1 MAERAYASVLL
12 NAAGALQPLGAASQR
27 ARLDLE
33 NEGVGAIIMG
43 FVSEPWA
50 RSPPLDPG
58 PSTPP
63 SSLES
68 EGACPRRGVSPEGVS
83 PEGRVP
89 GAWTRSQSAG
99 SGGGALAGFVLFSS
113 SQCHSR
119 PNPLIFIGRESESPT
134 INSSHQSS
142 RVCKTVLAGFAGAIP
157 SLILNFRGGHSGL
170 NPSQPIPC
178 AHWFPATGPEAS
190 LQPPSDSSMAW
201 RPLGVKEPG
210 VCFKRC
216 VKTQRHRNECHE
228 EVYT

>member
-12 NAAGALQPLGAASQR
+12 NAAGALQPLGAASQG

-63 SSLES
+63 SSRES
-68 EGACPRRGVSPEGVS
+68 EGACPRRACPRRGVSPE
-83 PEGRVP
+83 P
-89 GAWTRSQSAG
+89 GPAPQSAG

-119 PNPLIFIGRESESPT
+119 PNPLIFIGRESESLT
-134 INSSHQSS
+134 VNSSHQSS

-157 SLILNFRGGHSGL
+157 SLILNFGGGHSGL
-170 NPSQPIPC
+170 NPSQPIPR
-178 AHWFPATGPEAS
+178 AHWFPATSPEAAV
-190 LQPPSDSSMAW
+190 QPPSDSSMAW

-210 VCFKRC
+210 VCFNR
-216 VKTQRHRNECHE
+216 VR
-228 EVYT
+228 